1 MCSRRF
7 LIKLQCLKKQRLEG
21 VRFSL
26 PQLFEN
32 YFVVTADLQTVFSCF
47 CLSPEGRS
55 VAVARWQTYRLRC
68 HTSTALLKDR
78 ERLPFSRVPLWRI
91 NDLLLRLLALLILL
105 GGGQFNKHS
114 HFHSQPSQRPHSQR
128 NVPRCRCVLHSCD
141 PVQTLFHHNNLSGE
155 QENPNPAARL
165 TVHAAP
171 KTQTGSS
178 AYQAATFTTTGNLMH
193 PLRRS
198 GLHYRTL
205 CNVWA

>member
-7 LIKLQCLKKQRLEG
+7 LIKLQCLKKQRLES

-32 YFVVTADLQTVFSCF
+32 HFVVTADLQTVFSCF
-47 CLSPEGRS
+47 WLSPEGRS
-55 VAVARWQTYRLRC
+55 EVADVQAALPYIHIAFKRQRDVAFLPDCLYGELMIYC
-68 HTSTALLKDR
+68 FGFLL
-78 ERLPFSRVPLWRI
+78 FSSYLE
-91 NDLLLRLLALLILL
+91 
-105 GGGQFNKHS
+105 GGQFNKHA
-114 HFHSQPSQRPHSQR
+114 HFHSRPSQRPHSQR

-155 QENPNPAARL
+155 QENPNQAARL

-171 KTQTGSS
+171 KTQTGFS

-193 PLRRS
+193 PLCRS
-198 GLHYRTL
+198 GLHYRSL
-205 CNVWA
+205 CNV